1 MILSGID
8 KTDKIFQFKMMK
20 MNTVMININLPI
32 SLRQLV
38 RNQMIQN
45 QPTEQ
50 SQNEMKEFLELIPPS
65 MSYKIMSMRYKQF
78 IEMVEIFSG

>member
-1 MILSGID
+1 
-8 KTDKIFQFKMMK
+8 

-65 MSYKIMSMRYKQF
+65 MSYKIMSMRYKRF